1 MFLSPGS
8 MKPEQE
14 MFAGQNILQVFLL
27 LLALVCVPWMLC
39 TKPYLVWK
47 EQQRI
52 KGQGYRGLHSNEG
65 HQFVVEDDAG
75 DDAEQGHVITD
86 SSAEG
91 DDDEVCL
98 QFLPCLF
105 KLTPATA

>member
-1 MFLSPGS
+1 
-8 MKPEQE
+8 

-52 KGQGYRGLHSNEG
+52 KGQGYQGLHSNEG

-105 KLTPATA
+105 ELTLAIA